1 MRIARG
7 FSEAL
12 EWGPCAVTIGNF
24 DGVHAGHRLLLCA
37 TIDAARERGVSALA
51 LTFDPHPMAVV
62 APSRM
67 PRLLT
72 TVEERCGIM
81 NQLGLDGVV
90 ILPFTPEIARLSP
103 EQFAALLKDS
113 LHAGVVVVGENF
125 RFGHKHAG
133 HAGTLVTLGEALGF
147 ETRVL
152 PPLRRRGR
160 VVSSSEVRGLIDA
173 GNAAMAARLLERPYS
188 LAGEVVKG
196 HGVGSAQT
204 VPTLNLRT
212 SAQVLPKPGV
222 YLTRT
227 ADADGVR
234 RWNSITN
241 IGHRPTF
248 GGDAELSIETFLLEP
263 PAGGAPARIRVSL
276 LRWVRD
282 EHKFADAAALK
293 AQILR
298 DVGRA
303 QAFFRRVARWVHKP
317 LE

>member
-1 MRIARG
+1 MKIARS
-7 FSEAL
+7 FAEAA

-24 DGVHAGHRLLLCA
+24 DGVHAGHRSLLC
-37 TIDAARERGVSALA
+37 TTVGVARERGLNAVA

-72 TVEERCGIM
+72 TVGERCRVM
-81 NQLGLDGVV
+81 ERLGLDDVV
-90 ILPFTPEIARLSP
+90 ILPFTPEVACLSP
-103 EQFAALLKDS
+103 EQFAGLLKHS
-113 LHAGVVVVGENF
+113 LRAGVVVVGEDF
-125 RFGHKHAG
+125 RFGHKHSG
-133 HAGTLVTLGEALGF
+133 HADTLVKLGEELGF
-147 ETRVL
+147 ETCVL
-152 PPLRRRGR
+152 PPVRRRGR
-160 VVSSSEVRGLIDA
+160 VVSSSAVRALIEA
-173 GNAAMAARLLERPYS
+173 GNVAMASRLLDSPYGLS
-188 LAGEVVKG
+188 GEVVKG
-196 HGVGSAQT
+196 HGVGSTQT
-204 VPTLNLRT
+204 VPTLNLRA
-212 SAQVLPKPGV
+212 SAQVLPKSGV

-227 ADADGVR
+227 ADLDGTR
-234 RWNSITN
+234 HWNSITN

-263 PAGGAPARIRVSL
+263 LDGAPPANIQVDL
-276 LRWVRD
+276 LRRVRD

-303 QAFFRRVARWVHKP
+303 QAFFRRVARWVRKP